1 MEAIPSGSFLEE
13 FTLVADRAHEEK
25 ERFLIERKNGRHVVV
40 LSVDDYNEML
50 KMIYA
55 KKKVIS
61 DASGTGNK

>member
-13 FTLVADRAHEEK
+13 FTLVADRTHEEK

-55 KKKVIS
+55 KKNVVS

>member
-1 MEAIPSGSFLEE
+1 MEAIPSGSFLEK

-55 KKKVIS
+55 RKNVVS

>member
-1 MEAIPSGSFLEE
+1 M
-13 FTLVADRAHEEK
+13 VADRAHEEK

-55 KKKVIS
+55 KKNVVS

>member
-13 FTLVADRAHEEK
+13 FTLVADRAYEEK

-55 KKKVIS
+55 KKNV
-61 DASGTGNK
+61 ASGS

>member
-1 MEAIPSGSFLEE
+1 MEAIPSGSFLKE

-55 KKKVIS
+55 RKNVVS

>member
-1 MEAIPSGSFLEE
+1 MEAIPS
-13 FTLVADRAHEEK
+13 DRAHEEK

-55 KKKVIS
+55 RKNVVS